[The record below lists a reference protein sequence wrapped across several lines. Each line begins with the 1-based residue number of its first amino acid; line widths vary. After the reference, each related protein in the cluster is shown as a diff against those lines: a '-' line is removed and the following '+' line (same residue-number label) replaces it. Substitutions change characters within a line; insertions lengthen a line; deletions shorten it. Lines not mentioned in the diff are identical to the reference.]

1 MREFQDFS
9 SVAVPLPAG
18 PALSPAEAS
27 PSQELL
33 SVHREDL
40 CSVAFDATSFD
51 ILSVSAAFK
60 KLCFENGFEDIAD
73 GMSIFDLSPGKHPNS
88 LAGYIQ
94 TAVNALEPEKLE
106 GDLLMIRD
114 LELFGNTKVRG
125 FEAVAVAIVLLAIV
139 LTMLLRVRTD
149 KMLDAIL
156 GVEAL
161 CIVFLQGIT
170 AATLCAA
177 FLQSLWRG
185 QLPDIV
191 VQMQYG
197 LCSLR
202 DRWTQ
207 KPKPKPGNARV
218 EAKFVDTLCKLL
230 TNGCRVVVVA
240 LFLRLLAIQGPLLKR
255 QNHQLQPSLDV
266 SNIISYPIVLFLVIF
281 HHRAISC
288 RTLDIWYVLLQTLC
302 VIPLLWTAPADVTS
316 VSLITLLPRVMLGLC
331 PKRGWL
337 PVIGMS
343 FELSTRTIELSA
355 VSGLLLGYCDA
366 VVEVDSSLKLTDD
379 SRQFST
385 LLLHGHGISAGS
397 LAGYDFLSFFHVDDR
412 EHISMS
418 LGAKHESTQALA
430 LNARMQD
437 CLGNFVKVEILF
449 TSFQNADGQECRL
462 VGMREFQDFNSVAVP
477 LPMGP
482 VPLAALRRF
491 RGCSVSLQQ
500 DKAYVDACSV
510 AFDAT
515 SFDILSLSAGFQK
528 LCLENGA
535 DDISEGMSI
544 FDLST
549 GNDPASLAGYI
560 QTAVNS
566 LEPDKLEGDLLLIR
580 DVVLFGT
587 TKVQATL
594 QFQTDKMLDAIIG
607 NLCIDATPPTMTLTA
622 TNLAKLNGH
631 RQRRGSNRSRSS
643 KSSRSSRRRRS
654 GETGEHFFT
663 ALTLAVHV
671 YKCIRRKEL
680 PKFLRYV
687 RAAYLRCRDML
698 GNDARDARDRCM
710 EKRVNRKFHETLC
723 NLLVAGSNLMVIV
736 LFFRLSVYQWHLL
749 TNANHLLSPALDIS
763 SVAGY
768 AVVLFMISFRQLVIP
783 RSLDLWYFALQ

>member
-1 MREFQDFS
+1 M
-9 SVAVPLPAG
+9 
-18 PALSPAEAS
+18 
-27 PSQELL
+27 
-33 SVHREDL
+33 
-40 CSVAFDATSFD
+40 
-51 ILSVSAAFK
+51 
-60 KLCFENGFEDIAD
+60 
-73 GMSIFDLSPGKHPNS
+73 
-88 LAGYIQ
+88 
-94 TAVNALEPEKLE
+94 
-106 GDLLMIRD
+106 
-114 LELFGNTKVRG
+114 
-125 FEAVAVAIVLLAIV
+125 
-139 LTMLLRVRTD
+139 
-149 KMLDAIL
+149 
-156 GVEAL
+156 EAL

-337 PVIGMS
+337 PVIGNVVHWILAVKQVEFRLQSDVFLAQSAELVLLFSGVFPLRHALYENVRMS

-482 VPLAALRRF
+482 AHSPAA
-491 RGCSVSLQQ
+491 SPSE
-500 DKAYVDACSV
+500 DACSV

-654 GETGEHFFT
+654 GETGEHVRQGSIFD
-663 ALTLAVHV
+663 L
-671 YKCIRRKEL
+671 RKQ
-680 PKFLRYV
+680 V
-687 RAAYLRCRDML
+687 I
-698 GNDARDARDRCM
+698 DR
-710 EKRVNRKFHETLC
+710 K
-723 NLLVAGSNLMVIV
+723 
-736 LFFRLSVYQWHLL
+736 SV
-749 TNANHLLSPALDIS
+749 
-763 SVAGY
+763 V
-768 AVVLFMISFRQLVIP
+768 
-783 RSLDLWYFALQ
+783 

>member
-1 MREFQDFS
+1 M
-9 SVAVPLPAG
+9 
-18 PALSPAEAS
+18 
-27 PSQELL
+27 EL
-33 SVHREDL
+33 E
-40 CSVAFDATSFD
+40 
-51 ILSVSAAFK
+51 
-60 KLCFENGFEDIAD
+60 
-73 GMSIFDLSPGKHPNS
+73 
-88 LAGYIQ
+88 
-94 TAVNALEPEKLE
+94 
-106 GDLLMIRD
+106 
-114 LELFGNTKVRG
+114 
-125 FEAVAVAIVLLAIV
+125 
-139 LTMLLRVRTD
+139 
-149 KMLDAIL
+149 

-331 PKRGWL
+331 PKRGHAL
-337 PVIGMS
+337 YENVRMS

-500 DKAYVDACSV
+500 DKAYVEHPRKQLFCFRNLHCQTEDACSV

-654 GETGEHFFT
+654 GETGEHVRQGSIFDLRKQVM
-663 ALTLAVHV
+663 AL
-671 YKCIRRKEL
+671 
-680 PKFLRYV
+680 
-687 RAAYLRCRDML
+687 
-698 GNDARDARDRCM
+698 
-710 EKRVNRKFHETLC
+710 
-723 NLLVAGSNLMVIV
+723 
-736 LFFRLSVYQWHLL
+736 
-749 TNANHLLSPALDIS
+749 
-763 SVAGY
+763 
-768 AVVLFMISFRQLVIP
+768 
-783 RSLDLWYFALQ
+783 

>member
-1 MREFQDFS
+1 M
-9 SVAVPLPAG
+9 
-18 PALSPAEAS
+18 
-27 PSQELL
+27 EL
-33 SVHREDL
+33 
-40 CSVAFDATSFD
+40 A
-51 ILSVSAAFK
+51 
-60 KLCFENGFEDIAD
+60 
-73 GMSIFDLSPGKHPNS
+73 
-88 LAGYIQ
+88 
-94 TAVNALEPEKLE
+94 
-106 GDLLMIRD
+106 
-114 LELFGNTKVRG
+114 
-125 FEAVAVAIVLLAIV
+125 
-139 LTMLLRVRTD
+139 
-149 KMLDAIL
+149 

-161 CIVFLQGIT
+161 CIFFLQGIT

-177 FLQSLWRG
+177 LLQSLWRG

-197 LCSLR
+197 FCSLR

-207 KPKPKPGNARV
+207 QPKPKPGNSRV
-218 EAKFVDTLCKLL
+218 EAKFVATLCKLL

-240 LFLRLLAIQGPLLKR
+240 LFLRLLAIQGPLLNR
-255 QNHQLQPSLDV
+255 QNHQLHASLDV
-266 SNIISYPIVLFLVIF
+266 SNIISYPIVLFLVMF
-281 HHRAISC
+281 HHRAISR
-288 RTLDIWYVLLQTLC
+288 RTLDAWYVLLQTLC

-331 PKRGWL
+331 PKHGWL
-337 PVIGMS
+337 PFLGNVVHWILAVKQVEFQLQSDVFLAQSAELVLLFSGVFPLRHALYENVRMS
-343 FELSTRTIELSA
+343 FELNTRTIELSA

-366 VVEVDSSLKLTDD
+366 VVEVDSGLKLTDD
-379 SRQFST
+379 SRQLST

-412 EHISMS
+412 EHISVS
-418 LGAKHESTQALA
+418 LGAKNQSTQALA

-449 TSFQNADGQECRL
+449 TSFQNADGEECRL

-477 LPMGP
+477 LPTGP
-482 VPLAALRRF
+482 AHSPAA
-491 RGCSVSLQQ
+491 SPSE
-500 DKAYVDACSV
+500 DTCSV

-515 SFDILSLSAGFQK
+515 SFDILSLSAAFKK

-566 LEPDKLEGDLLLIR
+566 LATEKLEGDLLLLR

-631 RQRRGSNRSRSS
+631 RQRCGSNRSRSS

-654 GETGEHFFT
+654 GETGEHVRQGSIFDLRKQVM
-663 ALTLAVHV
+663 AL
-671 YKCIRRKEL
+671 
-680 PKFLRYV
+680 
-687 RAAYLRCRDML
+687 
-698 GNDARDARDRCM
+698 
-710 EKRVNRKFHETLC
+710 
-723 NLLVAGSNLMVIV
+723 
-736 LFFRLSVYQWHLL
+736 
-749 TNANHLLSPALDIS
+749 
-763 SVAGY
+763 
-768 AVVLFMISFRQLVIP
+768 
-783 RSLDLWYFALQ
+783 